1 MPRGKEGSFDTMR
14 EFLRDYLKDGEPFKA
29 SIAYAEFWK
38 SGKAVDDLGRT
49 ISQKDF
55 AMFLRTEVLKK
66 DGLLKRT
73 AHGIYEK
80 RIDPEDHGVTFARK
94 NPAPDISFDA
104 DDAYLDGIQVSPAD
118 ARLASGGNHVVF
130 LELRR
135 HSRVTTLRSG
145 RRLKMAGCLKFP
157 CSPN

>member
-14 EFLRDYLKDGEPFKA
+14 QFLRDYLKDGEPFKA

-94 NPAPDISFDA
+94 NPESDISFDA

-118 ARLASGGNHVVF
+118 ARLDKLWLHSPPGSDLPCNPCKKSARSILN
-130 LELRR
+130 LRR
-135 HSRVTTLRSG
+135 SWHLIAQG
-145 RRLKMAGCLKFP
+145 L
-157 CSPN
+157 